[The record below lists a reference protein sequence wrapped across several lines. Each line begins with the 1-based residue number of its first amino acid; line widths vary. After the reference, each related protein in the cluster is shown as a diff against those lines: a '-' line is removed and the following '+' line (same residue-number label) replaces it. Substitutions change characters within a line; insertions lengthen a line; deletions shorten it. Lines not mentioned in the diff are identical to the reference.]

1 MDPPIRS
8 GPSLITSQNNEN
20 IVTSP
25 TKHNK
30 WFLSSSVC
38 IYIYIWVQ
46 GILINKENKIKEEEE
61 NAEGTRQAS
70 FEISHPTSLVIGAS
84 LTDEF

>member
-1 MDPPIRS
+1 M
-8 GPSLITSQNNEN
+8 
-20 IVTSP
+20 TSP
-25 TKHNK
+25 TLINTI
-30 WFLSSSVC
+30 SDSYQVVC
-38 IYIYIWVQ
+38 VCVYIYIYIWVQ